1 MDKFINLFFNKFKIS
16 LEIKKNNISKKIITF
31 QDIAENK
38 SIVEKIYDKD
48 FKLLGYEKYNKNK
61 SLFNNFIHTKLFAF
75 YYQNNF

>member
-38 SIVEKIYDKD
+38 S
-48 FKLLGYEKYNKNK
+48 
-61 SLFNNFIHTKLFAF
+61 LFNNFIHTKLFAF